1 MHLPMPLLP
10 LDAPVKLSLR
20 PDQKLDADAFYEFCV
35 ANPDIRM
42 ELTAEGEIIVM
53 PPAGM
58 ESDGRSAD
66 IVIELGQVKGI
77 RKRGRISGSSAGF
90 TLPSGAV
97 RSPDAAWTSYQRL
110 RSVPYSQRRRFPRV
124 VPEFVVE
131 VMSPSDAL
139 TEAQAKMQEWMEAG
153 VELGWLI
160 DGDARTVMIYR
171 SGQAP
176 ETRTGIGELEGE
188 GPVAGFVLALEPL
201 WAGLEEATE

>member
-1 MHLPMPLLP
+1 MPLLP

-20 PDQKLDADAFYEFCV
+20 PDQKLDADAFYDFCV

-58 ESDGRSAD
+58 ESDHQSLQAGSKLQQYADRDGRGVA
-66 IVIELGQVKGI
+66 
-77 RKRGRISGSSAGF
+77 SGSSAGF

-97 RSPDAAWTSYQRL
+97 RSPDAAWTSKVRL
-110 RSVPYSQRRRFPRV
+110 RAVAYSQRRRFPRV

-131 VMSPSDAL
+131 VMSPSDTL
-139 TEAQAKMQEWMEAG
+139 TEAQAKMQEWMAAG

-160 DGDARTVMIYR
+160 DGDARTVVIYR
-171 SGQAP
+171 AGQEP
-176 ETRTGIGELEGE
+176 ETRTGIEEIAGE
-188 GPVAGFVLALEPL
+188 GPVAGFVLQLESL
-201 WAGLEEATE
+201 WAGLEDTTE